1 MLRTLAGA
9 SRLGVVINDLHRHPL
24 AWLGIWLMT
33 RLFSRNRLIRHDA
46 PLSVQRGFRPA
57 DFERLRDLPD
67 LRGLRYRWRPLFRY
81 LVIVPPL
88 TPTEAPDTAAAAPQ
102 RAQETRHV

>member
-1 MLRTLAGA
+1 
-9 SRLGVVINDLHRHPL
+9 
-24 AWLGIWLMT
+24 MT

-88 TPTEAPDTAAAAPQ
+88 TSTQPTNTAAAAPQ
-102 RAQETRHV
+102 RAQEIPHDV